1 LIWENNA
8 MITILVSVI
17 ILLTAMIVVFIG
29 AIYLVA
35 RWNRRTVQHLQRTPD
50 KIKDLPDE

>member
-17 ILLTAMIVVFIG
+17 ILLTAMIVLFIG

-35 RWNRRTVQHLQRTPD
+35 RWHRRTVQHLQRTPD
-50 KIKDLPDE
+50 KIQDLPDE

>member
-1 LIWENNA
+1 LIWENSV
-8 MITILVSVI
+8 MSTILVSVI
-17 ILLTAMIVVFIG
+17 ILLTAMIVLFIG

-35 RWNRRTVQHLQRTPD
+35 RWHRRTVQQLQRTPD